1 MLVYENEVVNC
12 QVIKQS
18 NRFKKKIWIFF
29 NGKNILRFYVY
40 QQSFGVASV

>member
-1 MLVYENEVVNC
+1 MLVYENEVVKC

-18 NRFKKKIWIFF
+18 NRFKKKIRILF

-40 QQSFGVASV
+40 QQSCGVASV